1 MTSPL
6 ILLGYMGCGKT
17 KIGKRLSKKLSIDF
31 IDLDQKIESHY
42 SKTISQLFNDFGE
55 IGFRKIER
63 KILELLETQPHKTQ
77 ISTKEIAKAVRDKD
91 DKNLFEPIKRAARRL
106 ESTNSI
112 IITQKGKK
120 VDSSKAKGHLQ
131 IRKHHGNP
139 RPN

>member
-1 MTSPL
+1 MKAEHPKKTCVS
-6 ILLGYMGCGKT
+6 CGRTFTWRKSLNKNWDHVKYCSNACRT
-17 KIGKRLSKKLSIDF
+17 RKISNLDKR
-31 IDLDQKIESHY
+31 
-42 SKTISQLFNDFGE
+42 
-55 IGFRKIER
+55 IER

>member
-1 MTSPL
+1 MKAELPKKTCVS
-6 ILLGYMGCGKT
+6 CGRTFTWRKSLNKNWDQVKYCSNACRT
-17 KIGKRLSKKLSIDF
+17 RKISNLDKR
-31 IDLDQKIESHY
+31 
-42 SKTISQLFNDFGE
+42 
-55 IGFRKIER
+55 IER

-106 ESTNSI
+106 ESTKSV

-120 VDSSKAKGHLQ
+120 VDSSKAKGHLE

>member
-1 MTSPL
+1 MKAEHPKKACVS
-6 ILLGYMGCGKT
+6 CGRTFTWRKSLNKNWDQVKYCST
-17 KIGKRLSKKLSIDF
+17 ACRTRKISNLDKR
-31 IDLDQKIESHY
+31 
-42 SKTISQLFNDFGE
+42 
-55 IGFRKIER
+55 IER

-91 DKNLFEPIKRAARRL
+91 DKNLLEPIKRAARRL
-106 ESTNSI
+106 ESTKSV

-120 VDSSKAKGHLQ
+120 VDSSKAKGHLE